1 MNAPIQSLYQTGQN
15 LYAILINP
23 VDGTVYNTVTPG
35 WEAYNAGH
43 WASYAVPLT
52 EYAGSGYYRASY
64 PIVVP
69 TVLSTE
75 AIYVRAGGSPVLG
88 DAPATNL
95 GQSQGVNVGA
105 AANSWQGGQNF
116 GAAVGSQQIGA
127 VFGTPPSPTLI
138 TTNLTSNQ
146 LNAYAGRA
154 IIMTSGTLIQQASFI
169 TAYDGVLFTLTI
181 NGFPSG
187 STPAN
192 GDTFIII

>member
-23 VDGTVYNTVTPG
+23 VDGTVYNTITPG
-35 WEAYNAGH
+35 WESYNAGH

-64 PIVVP
+64 PIAIP
-69 TVLSTE
+69 DVLSTE
-75 AIYVRAGGSPVLG
+75 AIYVRSGGTPTLG

-105 AANSWQGGQNF
+105 AGNSWTAAHNF
-116 GAAVGSQQIGA
+116 ASATGSQQIGS
-127 VFGTPPSPTLI
+127 VFGTPASPLLI
-138 TTNLTSNQ
+138 TTNLTSVQ
-146 LNAYAGRA
+146 TDTYAGRA

-169 TAYDGVLFTLTI
+169 TAYDGSTFTLTI

-187 STPAN
+187 STPVN